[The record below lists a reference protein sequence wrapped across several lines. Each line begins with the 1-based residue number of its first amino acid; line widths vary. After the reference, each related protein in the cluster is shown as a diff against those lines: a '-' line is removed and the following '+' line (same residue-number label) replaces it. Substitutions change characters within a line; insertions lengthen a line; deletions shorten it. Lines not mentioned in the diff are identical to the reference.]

1 MTEEEYLNRRAM
13 AQGNVPEP
21 QPVTVNPSTGGIQP
35 VKQSGL
41 YAIYNQRNPY
51 SAQAERLSAM
61 SGRDMGGRLGQLPGI
76 VATLMAGRA
85 NRKSEEFE
93 AQRQSKLEAI
103 MASNYAWEKIQNDK
117 EAQLRDIKL
126 AKELVEPKA
135 AQAYI
140 QKYNETKDL
149 DLASDFAAQAYN
161 SAAKEAN
168 LTALPVMTKFTMWD
182 GGEATAIWNDATKT
196 PVQGKIDKNG
206 NLAKMNEKGQFVPV
220 DQKDMLFSV
229 YNTKEKTDSA
239 KARAAQ
245 GPSQAGM
252 LEYYDANDNLVAK
265 TKNQAEAIAAGAVS
279 AGRWVKTVDENGND
293 SWKME
298 KVPLSR
304 APKKPNV
311 GDLNRQ
317 GAPASS
323 APAKA
328 QQVSAQYQR
337 PNPVPGSPGS
347 GQAAPV
353 PAPATVAQPQM
364 VRVVSPDG
372 VLGSI
377 PANKLQA
384 AIAAGYKQVR

>member
-35 VKQSGL
+35 IKQSGL

-61 SGRDMGGRLGQLPGI
+61 SGRDMGGRLGWLPGV
-76 VATLMAGRA
+76 VATLQSGSAR
-85 NRKSEEFE
+85 RKSEEFE
-93 AQRQSKLEAI
+93 AKRQEKLDAI
-103 MASNYAWEKIQNDK
+103 IAANDAWEKIQNDK

-161 SAAKEAN
+161 AAAKEAN

-182 GGEATAIWNDATKT
+182 GGEATAIWNDATQK

-220 DQKDMLFSV
+220 DRNDMLLSA
-229 YNTKEKTDSA
+229 YNQKV
-239 KARAAQ
+239 KAERPT

-293 SWKME
+293 AWKME

-347 GQAAPV
+347 GQAV
-353 PAPATVAQPQM
+353 QPPPQP
-364 VRVVSPDG
+364 R
-372 VLGSI
+372 
-377 PANKLQA
+377 NKRSE
-384 AIAAGYKQVR
+384 AIAILEGQKQKLTEANISYVMGQLQ

>member
-35 VKQSGL
+35 IKQSGL

-61 SGRDMGGRLGQLPGI
+61 SGRDMGGRLGWLPGV
-76 VATLMAGRA
+76 VATLQSGSARR
-85 NRKSEEFE
+85 NSEEFE
-93 AQRQSKLEAI
+93 AKRQEKLDAI
-103 MASNYAWEKIQNDK
+103 IAANDAWEKIQNDK

-161 SAAKEAN
+161 AAAKEAN

-182 GGEATAIWNDATKT
+182 GGEATAIWNDATQK

-220 DQKDMLFSV
+220 DRNDMLLSAYNQKVKAERPTGASTEGMQDFYDKDMRKVGKSKDQDAMVKKGAVFVGEKVVTEDEDGIRTITIVPRRISGTTIDKTTGRLE
-229 YNTKEKTDSA
+229 NTNPTGHNPPPK
-239 KARAAQ
+239 KAVEAQINYGPQNLSGGQAAQ
-245 GPSQAGM
+245 PPAP
-252 LEYYDANDNLVAK
+252 ARNK
-265 TKNQAEAIAAGAVS
+265 RAEAIAIL
-279 AGRWVKTVDENGND
+279 E
-293 SWKME
+293 
-298 KVPLSR
+298 
-304 APKKPNV
+304 
-311 GDLNRQ
+311 
-317 GAPASS
+317 
-323 APAKA
+323 
-328 QQVSAQYQR
+328 
-337 PNPVPGSPGS
+337 
-347 GQAAPV
+347 GQKQKL
-353 PAPATVAQPQM
+353 TE
-364 VRVVSPDG
+364 
-372 VLGSI
+372 
-377 PANKLQA
+377 ANISYVMGQLQ
-384 AIAAGYKQVR
+384 